1 MHFYPVPGVPYA
13 LLPGARCPICSFTWC
28 QVFLC
33 TFTWCQVSHMHFY
46 LVPGVPYALLPGARY
61 LGYHRKVLNIWIGM
75 IKLSIAVKGLRLLM
89 AMLSYNR
96 MTVSIC
102 SDGMMKCM
110 IKLSIARYLRY
121 HRKVLNIWIGT
132 IKLSIAVKA
141 MLSYNR
147 MTVSICS
154 DGMMKCMIK
163 LSIAMKG
170 LKKKHLT
177 LQY

>member
-1 MHFYPVPGVPYA
+1 
-13 LLPGARCPICSFTWC
+13 
-28 QVFLC
+28 
-33 TFTWCQVSHMHFY
+33 MHFY

-75 IKLSIAVKGLRLLM
+75 IKLSIAVKGLRLSM
-89 AMLSYNR
+89 
-96 MTVSIC
+96 
-102 SDGMMKCM
+102 
-110 IKLSIARYLRY
+110 
-121 HRKVLNIWIGT
+121 
-132 IKLSIAVKA
+132 A